1 LDEDGARLGD
11 RTPHPAGGATEP
23 LQEAR
28 TARNRLRDEN
38 EHLDMAFPRA
48 GRTLQLVG
56 RALTLRCPYC
66 GKGPVLRHWFALRP
80 TCGHC
85 ARPFER
91 GEHDYFL
98 GAMLFNLLIAEL
110 LFATIFV
117 TALVLRWPDVPWD
130 AIEIGAPLGMAA
142 TPFLTY
148 PFSKLL
154 WLAFDLTLRPDVPA
168 DRM

>member
-1 LDEDGARLGD
+1 MDDDRERLSDGTPRAVEGTSGLG
-11 RTPHPAGGATEP
+11 RN
-23 LQEAR
+23 AR

-48 GRTLQLVG
+48 GRSLRLVG
-56 RALTLRCPYC
+56 RALMLRCPYC

-80 TCGHC
+80 ACGNC

-110 LFATIFV
+110 LFATVFV
-117 TALVLRWPDVPWD
+117 TVLVMRWPEVPWD

-154 WLAFDLTLRPDVPA
+154 WLAFDLTLRPDTPA
-168 DRM
+168 DLM